1 MDYFS
6 YWSRLEYVL
15 ELIKKGALTS
25 PYDLTEKFECSERT
39 VRKMIN
45 DLRRKGYNIKYSRRI
60 SRYVLEQ

>member
-15 ELIKKGALTS
+15 ELIKKGALSS
-25 PYDLTEKFECSERT
+25 PYDLTDKFECSERT

-45 DLRRKGYNIKYSRRI
+45 DLRRKGYNIKYSRRV
-60 SRYVLEQ
+60 SRYIIE